1 MKPRQLVRACGTRM
15 LWLDR
20 MLWALVALLASAALG
35 YGLRSGLDGLAGMAL
50 SALAA
55 VGWAAK
61 VLFGVTTLTRAQAV
75 RAAIARASCAHERS
89 P

>member
-1 MKPRQLVRACGTRM
+1 MKPPGPLAAQGA

-20 MLWALVALLASAALG
+20 LLCTLVALLAAASLG

-50 SALAA
+50 SALVAA
-55 VGWAAK
+55 GWAAK
-61 VLFGVTTLTRAQAV
+61 VLFGSPALRRAQAV
-75 RAAIARASCAHERS
+75 RAALARASCAHEHS

>member
-1 MKPRQLVRACGTRM
+1 MKPRQLVRARGIRVLC
-15 LWLDR
+15 LDR
-20 MLWALVALLASAALG
+20 TLCALVAVLAAAALG

-50 SALAA
+50 SALVA

-61 VLFGVTTLTRAQAV
+61 VLFGATTLTRARAV
-75 RAAIARASCAHERS
+75 RAAIVRASCAHERN